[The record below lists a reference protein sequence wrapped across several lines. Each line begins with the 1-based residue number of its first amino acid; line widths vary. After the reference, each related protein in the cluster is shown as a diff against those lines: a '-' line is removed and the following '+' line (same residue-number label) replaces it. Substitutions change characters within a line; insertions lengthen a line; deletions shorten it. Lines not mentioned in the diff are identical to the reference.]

1 MNRMEIQNRTNIAM
15 LVQVPTLVIWI
26 NWSACLRVMVLH
38 GRIFSSCW
46 ATVLGAIDPFL
57 SLAMVESV
65 LSVESG
71 FEALNSVYFSS
82 SPSGS
87 EILSPA
93 ILSGSILSGSIVAEA
108 ISKRLKIDHP
118 ILV

>member
-1 MNRMEIQNRTNIAM
+1 MEIQNRTNIAM

-57 SLAMVESV
+57 NLAMLKSV

-71 FEALNSVYFSS
+71 FETLDLFYFSS
-82 SPSGS
+82 SPLSR
-87 EILSPA
+87 EILSRST
-93 ILSGSILSGSIVAEA
+93 LSRSIVAGA
-108 ISKRLKIDHP
+108 ISKRLKIDDP

>member
-1 MNRMEIQNRTNIAM
+1 MM

-57 SLAMVESV
+57 SLAMMKNV

-71 FEALNSVYFSS
+71 FEALNSLHFSS
-82 SPSGS
+82 SPSVG
-87 EILSPA
+87 E
-93 ILSGSILSGSIVAEA
+93 ILSGSIVAKA
-108 ISKRLKIDHP
+108 ISKWLKVSHP